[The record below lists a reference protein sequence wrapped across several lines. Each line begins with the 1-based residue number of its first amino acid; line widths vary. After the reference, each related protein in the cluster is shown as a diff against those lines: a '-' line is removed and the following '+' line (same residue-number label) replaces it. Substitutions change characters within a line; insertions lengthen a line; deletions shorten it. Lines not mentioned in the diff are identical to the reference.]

1 VTDGPGQGTSVCAML
16 LSIALLVV
24 GLVVL
29 IRASDQLV
37 LGSARLATVLR
48 LSSVVIGVVVIGFG
62 TSAPELLV
70 TGLAAAEGLFDLG
83 VGNIIGSNVAN
94 VLLVLGAAAIIGPI
108 TVGRGLRTREV
119 PISLAT
125 VLMFAWAIQGRLRV
139 IEGILL
145 SAALVIALVAVII
158 LSRDDDELLP
168 DEIGPLRREDI
179 ALGRESV
186 RTLLGLLF
194 TVAGAQMVVTGAGS
208 IAAQFGIDEGFVGL
222 TLVAVGTSLPE
233 LAASIQAVRRA
244 ESGLLIGNLLGSN
257 LFNATAVGA
266 VIVWSGAALDQT
278 VGPALTGPATL
289 VMVGAVGV
297 VSLLLVLRDTLRR
310 GVGIALV
317 AGYFVAMGVLAL

>member
-1 VTDGPGQGTSVCAML
+1 ML
-16 LSIALLVV
+16 LSSALLVV

-94 VLLVLGAAAIIGPI
+94 VLLVLGAAAIVGPI

-119 PISLAT
+119 PISLLT
-125 VLMFAWAIQGRLRV
+125 VLLFAWSIQGPLR
-139 IEGILL
+139 IIDGLL
-145 SAALVIALVAVII
+145 LVAALVVSLLAIII
-158 LSRDDDELLP
+158 LSRDDIELLP

-179 ALGRESV
+179 ALGREST
-186 RTLLGLLF
+186 RTLLGLVF

-244 ESGLLIGNLLGSN
+244 ESGLLVGNLLGSN

-266 VIVWSGAALDQT
+266 IIVWSGAGLGQT
-278 VGPALTGPATL
+278 VGSALTGPATI
-289 VMVGAVGV
+289 VMLAAVGAV
-297 VSLLLVLRDTLRR
+297 SLILVLRATLRR
-310 GVGIALV
+310 GIGIALV
-317 AGYFVAMGVLAL
+317 ASYFIAMAALAI